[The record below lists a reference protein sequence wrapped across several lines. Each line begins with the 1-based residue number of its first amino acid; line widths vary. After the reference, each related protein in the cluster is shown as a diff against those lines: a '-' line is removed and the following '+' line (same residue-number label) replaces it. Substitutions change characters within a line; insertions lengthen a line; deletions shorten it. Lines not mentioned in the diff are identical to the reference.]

1 MDFKANLRDYYNIDA
16 ERRNVREKT
25 DWKIRQRDEYLDLV
39 KSDDKS
45 SLLELGAGS
54 GQDSEFF
61 MSHGLTVTAV
71 DLSPKMVEMCRA
83 RNINAHE
90 MDFYNLSA
98 LGKKFDCIWAM
109 NSLLHVPKSDLPTV
123 LHGIAD
129 VMNDGGLFYMGVYG
143 GEDKENHFVNDLCD
157 TPRYFAMYTAEK
169 LKPILSDVFD
179 IVMFREIPLDDNE
192 THQSV
197 IMRKK

>member
-39 KSDDKS
+39 KSEDKS

-54 GQDSEFF
+54 GQDSEYF

-83 RNINAHE
+83 RNIDAYE

-98 LGKKFDCIWAM
+98 LGKTFDCIWAM
-109 NSLLHVPKSDLPTV
+109 NSLLHVPKSDLPDV
-123 LHGIAD
+123 LRGIKS
-129 VMNDGGLFYMGVYG
+129 VMNDDGLFYMGVYG
-143 GEDKENHFVNDLCD
+143 GEDKEEHFVNDFCD
-157 TPRYFAMYTAEK
+157 TPRYFALYTMET
-169 LKPILSDVFD
+169 LKPILADVFE
-179 IVMFREIPLDDNE
+179 IVLFEEIPVGNDE
-192 THQSV
+192 YHQSI